1 MEQQLSRTYGNYKLK
16 ETDLERY
23 IFLISLQDRNETLF
37 YRLIE
42 EHIAEMMP
50 IICTPVVGAGCQRY
64 SHIYRRSHALSAS
77 SRPLGSMRP
86 RRSIPH

>member
-42 EHIAEMMP
+42 AHSRNDAHNLHA
-50 IICTPVVGAGCQRY
+50 C
-64 SHIYRRSHALSAS
+64 RRRRLSEVQ
-77 SRPLGSMRP
+77 
-86 RRSIPH
+86 PHL